1 MARKLRFVGS
11 TSDKTGCP
19 AIFEDVDTGDIVIQ
33 GDEITDAE
41 TRTQMYGYSEGE
53 TLIVVPR
60 ELITRFA
67 PKE

>member
-1 MARKLRFVGS
+1 MRPLRFIGS

-19 AIFEDVDTGDIVIQ
+19 AIFEDEQTGEIVIQ
-33 GDEITDAE
+33 GVEITDSD
-41 TRTQMYGYSEGE
+41 TRKQMYGYSPGE

-67 PKE
+67 PRS